1 MISGSKGQKA
11 VRACTIRLL
20 NLGPAKHEEA
30 AIYAV
35 NQRILNVLELREL
48 FYSGAIRGYQMR
60 GKILF
65 DPHIIIIIIIIII
78 IKYGQ

>member
-35 NQRILNVLELREL
+35 NQRIPNVFELLEL
-48 FYSGAIRGYQMR
+48 FYSGAIRGYQMS
-60 GKILF
+60 GKIPF
-65 DPHIIIIIIIIII
+65 DPHIILIP
-78 IKYGQ
+78 